1 MAWSPGG
8 AAHVLLIL
16 IDTNVLSAMM
26 RVAAEPTVE
35 QWFDSQ
41 PPESAWTTQPGRVF
55 WGVRKFTV
63 AHLSSD
69 RSRRRAR
76 RYI

>member
-8 AAHVLLIL
+8 AGHVLLIL
-16 IDTNVLSAMM
+16 IDTNVPSAMM

-55 WGVRKFTV
+55 WGHSVLGMGPRVV
-63 AHLSSD
+63 AWWRWGFASPP
-69 RSRRRAR
+69 
-76 RYI
+76 